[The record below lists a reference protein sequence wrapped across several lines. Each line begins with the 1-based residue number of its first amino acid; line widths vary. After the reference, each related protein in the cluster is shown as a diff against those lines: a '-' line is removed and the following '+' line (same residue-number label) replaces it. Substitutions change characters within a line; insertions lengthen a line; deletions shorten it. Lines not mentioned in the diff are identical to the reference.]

1 MPPTLTLVPLSLLL
15 PLLSPPLELLST
27 LTLTLIEPLLLSLLL
42 LLLDPLSLELL
53 SILTLTLTAPLLL
66 SLLLPL
72 EPPST
77 LTLSDVL
84 LSTRLP
90 LPALPSTPTLTTP
103 SVLLFVASALVLTLR
118 TLPSR
123 LPAAA
128 VPTSIEAST
137 RLFAPPSLIVGLASV
152 TSTSTG
158 RPSPWLSPSPPVDGL
173 ASTRLLPG

>member
-53 SILTLTLTAPLLL
+53 SILTLTLTAP
-66 SLLLPL
+66 LLLPL

-158 RPSPWLSPSPPVDGL
+158 RPSPWLSPSPTVDGL
-173 ASTRLLPG
+173 ASTTLLPG